1 MFQVFIS
8 YSYPDRD
15 YALKLENA
23 LAQRGFDVWRDD
35 RAAPG
40 EDWPPTIRDQLDASG
55 AVIVLV
61 TPHALQSTWVRRE
74 FVRARHLGKPI
85 FPFQLEGEEVLP
97 PGAQPPIDLR
107 EGALPPAWFYFELEQ
122 ALGAGSFSA
131 PVSLPDEGE
140 DGGDKIVPEPPPP
153 SPPDGPRSTPE
164 STEPVLMSA
173 HYPRQVAP
181 MIWQPLLAYVFRASA
196 AGDTLRDAQAKLGE
210 DWAEYSQGTGAADR
224 EIAEGA
230 HVTATPH
237 LDGFQFNPLS
247 LTIGLYDAWQRLDFQ
262 LRAANAP
269 LNQFALGA
277 VTFSVEGIIVAD
289 VPLSIYVTEAAAAR
303 PALEPETATPY
314 DKVFCSYS
322 HRDTGVVERVE
333 VAYQALGMDYLRDVH
348 TLKSGEDWNRRLL
361 AMIEE
366 ADIFQ
371 LFWSTTAAESKY
383 VRQEW
388 MHALELDKP
397 AHFIRPVFWQDP
409 MPAPPPELGH
419 IHFRYEPTLA
429 R

>member
-1 MFQVFIS
+1 M
-8 YSYPDRD
+8 
-15 YALKLENA
+15 
-23 LAQRGFDVWRDD
+23 
-35 RAAPG
+35 
-40 EDWPPTIRDQLDASG
+40 
-55 AVIVLV
+55 
-61 TPHALQSTWVRRE
+61 
-74 FVRARHLGKPI
+74 PI
-85 FPFQLEGEEVLP
+85 FAFQLEGEEELP
-97 PGAQPPIDLR
+97 PGTQPPIDLR
-107 EGALPPAWFYFELEQ
+107 NGDLPPAWFYFELEQ
-122 ALGAGSFSA
+122 ALGSGSFSGPA
-131 PVSLPDEGE
+131 SLPDEPE
-140 DGGDKIVPEPPPP
+140 SDGDKSALETTPP
-153 SPPDGPRSTPE
+153 STPDGPRATPE
-164 STEPVLMSA
+164 PTEPVLMSA
-173 HYPRQVAP
+173 YSPSQVAP

-196 AGDTLRDAQAKLGE
+196 AGDTIRDAQDKLGQ
-210 DWAEYSQGTGAADR
+210 DWSEYSHATSAAKR

-269 LNQFALGA
+269 LNQFALGT
-277 VTFSVEGIIVAD
+277 VTFGVEGIVVAD
-289 VPLSIYVTEAAAAR
+289 VPLSIYVTEAAAAQ
-303 PALEPETATPY
+303 PELKPETAKPY

-322 HRDTGVVERVE
+322 HRDTQIVERVE

-348 TLKSGEDWNRRLL
+348 TLKSGENWNRRLL

-388 MHALELDKP
+388 MHALGLDKP
-397 AHFIRPVFWQDP
+397 GSFIRPVYWQQP
-409 MPAPPPELGH
+409 MPAPPAELGQ
-419 IHFRYEPTLA
+419 IHFRYEPDLA